1 MSGKTTIILDP
12 DFSSDEVSASLD
24 TLHRTGNAQQ
34 LALVL
39 GLAGSVEERAA
50 ELSGKDETCFDLGLD
65 EDGSP
70 GLQKDPSQAFVDAN
84 NVQEV
89 EGMKPFLGDE
99 DPFENF
105 QNKAKSILMLGFGK
119 STSQPKN
126 LPFGER
132 TKKKR
137 EKYHC
142 ELCGKILVVYSL
154 EQHMRSM
161 HTVKERKT
169 KPVKMIKCNVC
180 QQQVRDGWNLTR
192 HMNNVHSVVGNISC
206 TKDFCDSTFES
217 EYDMKVRIFRIT
229 SF

>member
-12 DFSSDEVSASLD
+12 DFSSDEVTASLD
-24 TLHRTGNAQQ
+24 TLHRTGNAEQ
-34 LALVL
+34 LALAL
-39 GLAGSVEERAA
+39 GLAGSL
-50 ELSGKDETCFDLGLD
+50 ELSGTDETCFDLGLD
-65 EDGSP
+65 EDGSS
-70 GLQKDPSQAFVDAN
+70 GLQKDPSQAFADAN
-84 NVQEV
+84 NVQDV
-89 EGMKPFLGDE
+89 EGTQPFLGNE

-105 QNKAKSILMLGFGK
+105 QKKAKSIMMPGFGK
-119 STSQPKN
+119 STSQRKN

-132 TKKKR
+132 VKKKR

-142 ELCGKILVVYSL
+142 DLCGKILVVYSL

-161 HTVKERKT
+161 HTEKERKT
-169 KPVKMIKCNVC
+169 KPAKMVKCNVC

-192 HMNNVHSVVGNISC
+192 HINNVHSVVGNISC